1 MTLEWLK
8 AAGIRAIKTFAQTM
22 AGMLTGDAVG
32 IMDVDWAAV
41 ASVAAVAALYSLLT
55 SVAGLPELKT
65 KPPEQAE

>member
-1 MTLEWLK
+1 MFMEWLK

-22 AGMLTGDAVG
+22 AGMLTGDMIG

-55 SVAGLPELKT
+55 SIAGLPELNT